1 MRLKAISSAAAALV
15 LILACAGFARAQ
27 IKMEIVGPGSKLSA
41 LAISPLHNL
50 GGDDEHTV
58 SSEFVDILSR
68 DLQLSSYFRII
79 DPHSYIEDAQAS
91 GFQLGKF
98 NFADW
103 SSLNAEFLI
112 KGALTVNGN
121 AVSLEVY
128 LFDVAQ
134 QRQDSGKRFQGDRR
148 DVARMARRFADAT
161 LEAITGRRGPFDSK
175 LAFASTRDGR
185 FKEIYTMSLD
195 GHDLFKVTNNPTI
208 NIFPNFGGQGRY
220 LLYTSYKT
228 GTPALYLADLVEQ
241 RERRVRSSLGELIGG
256 VLTPGGQR
264 VVAAVERGGAT
275 NLYLLDRSGEMI
287 KPLTEG
293 GSINVSPA
301 VSADGQKL
309 AFTSDRSG
317 GPQIYVMNLNGGPAK
332 RVTYQGN
339 YNTNPAFSPIGADRL
354 AYQSRNHG
362 IFDIYTISLSGGD
375 PVNLTKGAMSSQ
387 HPCWSPDGR
396 YIVFSGGREGRTK
409 LYLMMVESGKIIS
422 ALSEEDSNDTSP
434 AWSWWL
440 GQ

>member
-1 MRLKAISSAAAALV
+1 MRLKATSSAAAALV
-15 LILACAGFARAQ
+15 LMLAWAGFARAQ

-68 DLQLSSYFRII
+68 DLQLSGYFRII

-91 GFQLGKF
+91 GFQLGQF

-121 AVSLEVY
+121 AVSLEAY

-134 QRQDSGKRFQGDRR
+134 QRQDSGKRFHGDRR
-148 DVARMARRFADAT
+148 DIARMARRFADAT

-208 NIFPNFGGQGRY
+208 NIFPSFGGQGRY
-220 LLYTSYKT
+220 LLYTSYKS
-228 GTPALYLADLVEQ
+228 GTPELYLADLVEQ
-241 RERRVRSSLGELIGG
+241 REHRVRSSLGQLIGG
-256 VLTPGGQR
+256 ALTPDGER

-287 KPLTEG
+287 TALTQG

-317 GPQIYVMNLNGGPAK
+317 GPQIYVMSLNGGPAK
-332 RVTYQGN
+332 RITYQGD
-339 YNTNPAFSPIGADRL
+339 YNTNPAFSPIGGRI
-354 AYQSRNHG
+354 AYQSRNRG

-409 LYLMMVESGKIIS
+409 LYLMMVENGKIIS